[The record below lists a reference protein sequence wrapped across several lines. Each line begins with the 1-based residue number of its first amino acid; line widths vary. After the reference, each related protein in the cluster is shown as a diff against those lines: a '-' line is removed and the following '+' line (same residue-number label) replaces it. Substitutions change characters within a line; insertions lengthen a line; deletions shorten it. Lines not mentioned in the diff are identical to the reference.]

1 WPYKRVSKWC
11 WRVSKKRN
19 ISLCCRR
26 YNMAQNTTGL
36 SYTNPVAS
44 FIGNWSTI
52 HLSPC
57 QRGGV
62 CGSPG
67 TAIVAEFNLVCK
79 DSWNLDLF
87 QLYVNTRFFIGS
99 MSIGYIADRMLI
111 TVLVRSVSGI
121 LMAFA
126 LSYMWMVISH
136 LVQGL
141 LAFGMGLLVL
151 TAVAYVL
158 PQCRWLQFA
167 VTLPNFFFLLY
178 YCLNSEEKNREKLR
192 HSFLGLVRTPQIRKH
207 MFILMYT

>member
-1 WPYKRVSKWC
+1 MNLPLSWDTSQGYSLGVKRTSYKKQLECFS
-11 WRVSKKRN
+11 S
-19 ISLCCRR
+19 CCRR

-99 MSIGYIADRMLI
+99 MSIGYIADRFDCKFRMLI

-141 LAFGMGLLVL
+141 VSKGGWL
-151 TAVAYVL
+151 TDYI
-158 PQCRWLQFA
+158 P
-167 VTLPNFFFLLY
+167 
-178 YCLNSEEKNREKLR
+178 S
-192 HSFLGLVRTPQIRKH
+192 
-207 MFILMYT
+207 